1 MDTPEE
7 TISKIENL
15 RLVIELKMKIE
26 KRKTLLTVLKEETKE
41 KPRTLILGTTLKVR
55 TRSSIQ
61 YSMAGPAGPTSQTNL
76 TNMSGVSSPRT
87 WAQVN
92 LVIPQPGTLA
102 DHRTKSRGN
111 TLRQTSAAVTRV
123 RSPVRPATPILP
135 LEGDM
140 LEEEEEEEVVVVIK
154 TSVSG
159 TAREM

>member
-1 MDTPEE
+1 
-7 TISKIENL
+7 
-15 RLVIELKMKIE
+15 
-26 KRKTLLTVLKEETKE
+26 
-41 KPRTLILGTTLKVR
+41 
-55 TRSSIQ
+55 
-61 YSMAGPAGPTSQTNL
+61 
-76 TNMSGVSSPRT
+76 MSGVSSPRT

-102 DHRTKSRGN
+102 ERRTESRGN

-123 RSPVRPATPILP
+123 RSPVRAATPILP